1 MGFPRVIF
9 TLMIWHLYAFNSN
22 NHCFY
27 KRTEVKETVFIYIYI
42 YLRNTCEKGNPC
54 YIIWE
59 RKKKN
64 EHKDVKRKLKKCP
77 RFTNTK

>member
-1 MGFPRVIF
+1 
-9 TLMIWHLYAFNSN
+9 MIWHLYAFNSN

-27 KRTEVKETVFIYIYI
+27 KITEVRETVFIYIYI
-42 YLRNTCEKGNPC
+42 YIFYETLVKKEIHVTLF
-54 YIIWE
+54 E
-59 RKKKN
+59 REKKN